1 MSLCLI
7 KIKKVNSYIY
17 KCIKLNFIVILILF
31 SFKTMAQRR
40 EENNENFKN
49 LKIERPFFTG
59 GSFGLQ
65 FGTTTAIDISPI
77 LGYRFTEHIA
87 AGIGVTYQYYRN
99 GRYTPAIQTDLY
111 GGRVFARFYFLEKL
125 FLHGEAE
132 LINFERIAFIPRI
145 GATQNERIW
154 ENNLF
159 LGGGFRQLMG
169 EFTSMHI
176 SVLYNFN
183 QGPYSPFSNPQIRIG
198 FDISL

>member
-1 MSLCLI
+1 M
-7 KIKKVNSYIY
+7 NSHIY

-40 EENNENFKN
+40 VENNEKFESSS
-49 LKIERPFFTG
+49 IERPFFTG

-65 FGTTTAIDISPI
+65 FGTITAIDVSPI
-77 LGYRFTEHIA
+77 LGYRFTENIV
-87 AGIGVTYQYYRN
+87 AGVGATYQYYRN
-99 GRYTPAIQTDLY
+99 GRYIPAIQTDIY

-125 FLHGEAE
+125 FIHGEAE
-132 LINFERIAFIPRI
+132 LINFERIAFIP
-145 GATQNERIW
+145 GTGSSQSERIW

-159 LGGGFRQLMG
+159 LGVGYRQLMG

-176 SVLYNFN
+176 SILYNFN

-198 FDISL
+198 FDVSL

>member
-1 MSLCLI
+1 M
-7 KIKKVNSYIY
+7 NSHIY

-40 EENNENFKN
+40 VENNEKFESSS
-49 LKIERPFFTG
+49 IERPFFTG
-59 GSFGLQ
+59 GNLGLQ
-65 FGTTTAIDISPI
+65 FGTYTAIDVSPI
-77 LGYRFTEHIA
+77 LGYRFTENIA
-87 AGIGVTYQYYRN
+87 AGIGATYQYYRN
-99 GRYTPAIQTDLY
+99 GRYTPANTTDIY
-111 GGRVFARFYFLEKL
+111 GGRVFVRYYFLEKL

-132 LINFERIAFIPRI
+132 LINFKKIELVPGI
-145 GATQNERIW
+145 GTLQNERIW

-159 LGGGFRQLMG
+159 LGVGYRQLMG

-176 SVLYNFN
+176 SILYNFN